1 MIADSTVAFALDAEG
16 ASFGD
21 ADRRHEYLRAC
32 YPYDSGAAAE
42 EMGRHQSAC
51 LLFARGCLSRQLQ
64 ADGRPEIEGVIT
76 WRGAPMD
83 ALRTP
88 YAKTIGLIEP
98 LLYEWAKAR
107 GHLHTALWQGDALVD
122 GTEIPPEIIP
132 GDIVV
137 VGSLSVRP
145 QLEPYRSK
153 WLAQWGGV
161 THGFV
166 VTGVNGYTVE
176 SVDGGQTDER
186 NQGKPTAIK
195 ARTRQ
200 LSRRP
205 SGWWL
210 GDRRLNYLIRVGS

>member
-1 MIADSTVAFALDAEG
+1 MIADSTVALALEAEG
-16 ASFGD
+16 SSFGN

-32 YPYDSGAAAE
+32 YPHDSGADAE
-42 EMGRHQSAC
+42 EMGRSQSAC

-76 WRGAPMD
+76 WRGGPFD

-88 YAKTIGLIEP
+88 YAKTIGQIEV
-98 LLYEWAKAR
+98 LLYEWAKAH
-107 GHLHTALWQGDALVD
+107 GHLHTALWQGDALAD
-122 GTEIPPEIIP
+122 GTEIPPEIVP

-137 VGSLSVRP
+137 VGSLSVPP
-145 QLEPYRSK
+145 QIEPHRTT
-153 WLAQWGGV
+153 WARTWGGV

-166 VTGVNGYTVE
+166 VTGVSGRDVE

-186 NQGKPTAIK
+186 NSYKPTAIK
-195 ARTRQ
+195 SR
-200 LSRRP
+200 SRRLERKD

-210 GDRRLNYLIRVGS
+210 GDRRLNYLVRVT